1 MTGMQTMIEKKEK
14 CKHANCAGNHEK
26 SKMRRDMRFTK
37 SLQSQD
43 LARRLNF
50 QANKC
55 LGP

>member
-1 MTGMQTMIEKKEK
+1 MPIVPETT
-14 CKHANCAGNHEK
+14 K
-26 SKMRRDMRFTK
+26 SLKMRRDIRFSK

-55 LGP
+55 MGP